1 VAPVT
6 VRQLFTGKTPVEGNA
21 RNFYM
26 WFFSLAVP
34 ANLLNYLLV
43 VLTNSHVYQSTS
55 GIWLEAAIEF
65 TLFVTCLIVANRKSA
80 RLIHPDDSMSN

>member
-6 VRQLFTGKTPVEGNA
+6 IRQMFTGKTTVEGNA
-21 RNFYM
+21 RNFYK

-34 ANLLNYLLV
+34 ADLLNYLIV
-43 VLTNSHVYQSTS
+43 VLTKSHVYRSTS

-80 RLIHPDDSMSN
+80 RLVHPDDSMSN